1 MNTRRAVLI
10 GNIFA
15 DYMISMVG
23 MAMNVH
29 PLATF
34 GGAAFGTSL
43 GLLTLDLLRDGRWRE

>member
-23 MAMNVH
+23 MATNAFW
-29 PLATF
+29 LASL
-34 GGAAFGTSL
+34 GGAAFGTCL
-43 GLLTLDLLRDGRWRE
+43 GLLTLDLTRDPG